1 MEQFDNK
8 EFQEL
13 DLTEVVEGMADV
25 YLKLAKL
32 AEKLVTASYAH
43 EREINRHREKKGD
56 YRIEFPIDIEMIA
69 SYLGMRIEKESLN
82 EEEPRSF
89 SRILGIITTQNG
101 KVSVLIDNKVSYT
114 TQRYTIANA
123 IGRFLLN
130 PTGTSLKCSYAVPL
144 IPQSLEEIAA
154 DGIALFLLLPMK
166 TFKDE
171 FLNYLKSCGDRPLDV
186 DLWLMHLG
194 NKSQIPQFNLAIGY
208 QQMKQVLCYQRQS
221 EFRES
226 GFDITKMMDDPYD
239 IIFA

>member
-8 EFQEL
+8 EFQ
-13 DLTEVVEGMADV
+13 DLNLLEVVEGVADV
-25 YLKLAKL
+25 YLKLAKT
-32 AEKLVTASYAH
+32 AEKLVTASYAN
-43 EREINRHREKKGD
+43 ERNMIGDNEKEID
-56 YRIEFPIDIEMIA
+56 YKIEFPIDIELIA
-69 SYLGMRIEKESLN
+69 RYLGMKIERESLN

-89 SRILGIITTQNG
+89 SRILGVITTQNG
-101 KVSVLIDNKVSYT
+101 KVSVSIDNKVSYK

-123 IGRFLLN
+123 VGRFLLN
-130 PTGTSLKCSYAVPL
+130 QTGTSLKCNYAIPL

-171 FLNYLKSCGDRPLDV
+171 FLNYLKGCGNRPLDV

-194 NKSQIPQFNLAIGY
+194 NKSQISQFNLAIGY
-208 QQMKQVLCYQRQS
+208 QQMKQVLCHQRQF

-226 GFDITKMMDDPYD
+226 GFDITKMMEDPYD